1 MTHLLVFIGA
11 GLGGLMRFL
20 ISTGVQKACN
30 GWVFPLGTF
39 VVNMSGC
46 LIIGFL
52 AQWAESKNLMMP
64 EFRAF
69 FLIGILG
76 GYTTFSS
83 FGYETLQLIRSGEL
97 LYATGNAV
105 FQVVLGLL
113 FVWLGTVL
121 GTIVA
126 RFI

>member
-11 GLGGLMRFL
+11 GLGGVLRFL
-20 ISTGVQKACN
+20 ASTAVQKACN
-30 GWVFPLGTF
+30 GWAFPLGTF
-39 VVNMSGC
+39 VVNISGC
-46 LIIGFL
+46 LLIGFL
-52 AQWAESKNLMMP
+52 AQLAEGKNLMEP

-83 FGYETLQLIRSGEL
+83 FGYETLQLIRSGEFV
-97 LYATGNAV
+97 YAAANAV
-105 FQVVLGLL
+105 LQVVLGLA

-121 GTIVA
+121 A
-126 RFI
+126 RLL

>member
-1 MTHLLVFIGA
+1 
-11 GLGGLMRFL
+11 MRFL
-20 ISTGVQKACN
+20 AATAVQKACN

-39 VVNMSGC
+39 VVNISGC
-46 LIIGFL
+46 LVIGFL
-52 AQWAESKNLMMP
+52 AQLAESKNLMQP

-83 FGYETLQLIRSGEL
+83 FGYETLQLIRSGEFV
-97 LYATGNAV
+97 YAAANAV
-105 FQVVLGLL
+105 LQVVLGLA

-121 GTIVA
+121 A
-126 RFI
+126 RLL

>member
-20 ISTGVQKACN
+20 TSTAVQKACN

-39 VVNMSGC
+39 VVNISGC
-46 LIIGFL
+46 LVIGFL
-52 AQWAESKNLMMP
+52 AQLAESKNLLQP
-64 EFRAF
+64 EYRAF

-83 FGYETLQLIRSGEL
+83 FGYETLQLIRSGEF
-97 LYATGNAV
+97 LYATANAV
-105 FQVVLGLL
+105 LQVVLGLF
-113 FVWLGTVL
+113 FVWLGTIL
-121 GTIVA
+121 A
-126 RFI
+126 RLL

>member
-20 ISTGVQKACN
+20 TSTAVQKACN

-39 VVNMSGC
+39 VVNISGC
-46 LIIGFL
+46 LAIGFL
-52 AQWAESKNLMMP
+52 AQLAESKNLFQP
-64 EFRAF
+64 EYRAF

-83 FGYETLQLIRSGEL
+83 FGYETLQLIRSGEF
-97 LYATGNAV
+97 LYATANAAL
-105 FQVVLGLL
+105 QVVLGLF
-113 FVWLGTVL
+113 FVWLGTIL
-121 GTIVA
+121 A
-126 RFI
+126 RLL

>member
-1 MTHLLVFIGA
+1 MIHLLVFVGA
-11 GLGGLMRFL
+11 GLGGVARFL
-20 ISTGVQKACN
+20 LSTLVQKACD

-39 VVNMSGC
+39 VVNLSGC

-52 AQWAESKNLMMP
+52 AQLAESKSIAQP

-83 FGYETLQLIRSGEL
+83 FGYETMQLIRSGEF
-97 LYATGNAV
+97 LYAAGNAV
-105 FQVVLGLL
+105 LQVVLGLAC
-113 FVWLGTVL
+113 VWLGMVL
-121 GTIVA
+121 A
-126 RFI
+126 KLL

>member
-11 GLGGLMRFL
+11 GLGGLLRFL
-20 ISTGVQKACN
+20 VSTAVQKACN

-39 VVNMSGC
+39 VVNISGC
-46 LIIGFL
+46 LVIGFL
-52 AQWAESKNLMMP
+52 AQLAESKNLMMP

-83 FGYETLQLIRSGEL
+83 FGYETLQLIRSGEFV
-97 LYATGNAV
+97 YAAANAV
-105 FQVVLGLL
+105 LQVVIGLV

-121 GTIVA
+121 A
-126 RFI
+126 RLL

>member
-11 GLGGLMRFL
+11 GLGGLMRFML
-20 ISTGVQKACN
+20 STAVQKACN

-39 VVNMSGC
+39 VVNITGC
-46 LIIGFL
+46 LVIGFL
-52 AQWAESKNLMMP
+52 AQLAESKNLMMP

-83 FGYETLQLIRSGEL
+83 FGYETLQLIKSGEF
-97 LYATGNAV
+97 LYAALNAV
-105 FQVVLGLL
+105 LQVVLGLF
-113 FVWLGTVL
+113 FVWLGAVL
-121 GTIVA
+121 A
-126 RFI
+126 RLL

>member
-11 GLGGLMRFL
+11 GLGGLMRFML
-20 ISTGVQKACN
+20 STAVQKACN

-39 VVNMSGC
+39 VVNITGC

-52 AQWAESKNLMMP
+52 AQLAESKNLMMP

-83 FGYETLQLIRSGEL
+83 FGYETLQLIKSGEF
-97 LYATGNAV
+97 LYAALNAV
-105 FQVVLGLL
+105 LQVVLGLF
-113 FVWLGTVL
+113 FVWLGAIL
-121 GTIVA
+121 A
-126 RFI
+126 RLV

>member
-20 ISTGVQKACN
+20 ASTAVQKACN

-39 VVNMSGC
+39 VVNISGC
-46 LIIGFL
+46 LVIGFL
-52 AQWAESKNLMMP
+52 AQLAESKNLLEP

-83 FGYETLQLIRSGEL
+83 FGYETLQLIRSGEFV
-97 LYATGNAV
+97 YAAANAV
-105 FQVVLGLL
+105 LQVILGLA

-121 GTIVA
+121 A
-126 RFI
+126 RLL

>member
-20 ISTGVQKACN
+20 TSTAVQKACN

-39 VVNMSGC
+39 VVNISGC
-46 LIIGFL
+46 LAIGFL
-52 AQWAESKNLMMP
+52 AQLAESKNLLQP
-64 EFRAF
+64 EYRAF

-83 FGYETLQLIRSGEL
+83 FGYETLQLIRSGEF
-97 LYATGNAV
+97 LYATANAV
-105 FQVVLGLL
+105 LQVVLGLF
-113 FVWLGTVL
+113 FVWLGTIL
-121 GTIVA
+121 A
-126 RFI
+126 RLL

>member
-20 ISTGVQKACN
+20 TSTAVQKACN

-39 VVNMSGC
+39 VVNISGC
-46 LIIGFL
+46 LAIGFL
-52 AQWAESKNLMMP
+52 AQLAESKNLFQP
-64 EFRAF
+64 EYRAF

-83 FGYETLQLIRSGEL
+83 FGYETLQLIRSGEF
-97 LYATGNAV
+97 LYATANAV
-105 FQVVLGLL
+105 LQVVLGLF
-113 FVWLGTVL
+113 FVWLGTIL
-121 GTIVA
+121 A
-126 RFI
+126 RLL

>member
-20 ISTGVQKACN
+20 ASTAVQKACN
-30 GWVFPLGTF
+30 GWTFPLGTF
-39 VVNMSGC
+39 VVNISGC
-46 LIIGFL
+46 LVIGFL
-52 AQWAESKNLMMP
+52 AQLAESKNLMEP

-83 FGYETLQLIRSGEL
+83 FGYETLQLIRSGEFV
-97 LYATGNAV
+97 YAAANAV
-105 FQVVLGLL
+105 LQVVLGLA

-121 GTIVA
+121 A
-126 RFI
+126 RLL

>member
-20 ISTGVQKACN
+20 ASTAVQKACN

-39 VVNMSGC
+39 VVNITGC
-46 LIIGFL
+46 LAIGFL
-52 AQWAESKNLMMP
+52 AQLAESKNLFQP
-64 EFRAF
+64 EYRAF

-83 FGYETLQLIRSGEL
+83 FGYETFQLIRSGEFV
-97 LYATGNAV
+97 YATANAV
-105 FQVVLGLL
+105 LQVVLGLF

-121 GTIVA
+121 A
-126 RFI
+126 RLL

>member
-1 MTHLLVFIGA
+1 
-11 GLGGLMRFL
+11 
-20 ISTGVQKACN
+20 
-30 GWVFPLGTF
+30 
-39 VVNMSGC
+39 
-46 LIIGFL
+46 
-52 AQWAESKNLMMP
+52 AQLAESKNLMEP